1 MQASVER
8 RRNTISQLDLKAINL
23 TNEKS
28 SGGKKARDGSNIP
41 QAPMLG
47 ILPPLPSHKPKAC
60 ENDRHTIEVKDRHIK
75 RLENQIKILLN
86 QMQSQS
92 SQSIERPEVAAV
104 KQMDQKHQDQIN
116 RLKKVQM
123 KMKNIANIEEAEA
136 KKLEEKARK
145 LRDEADAVVE

>member
-1 MQASVER
+1 MQKQKTMQASVER

-92 SQSIERPEVAAV
+92 S
-104 KQMDQKHQDQIN
+104 
-116 RLKKVQM
+116 
-123 KMKNIANIEEAEA
+123 
-136 KKLEEKARK
+136 
-145 LRDEADAVVE
+145 